1 MKYENL
7 NAKYNISNFIFEIK
21 YAIRGPY
28 YDSSKLLTLSK
39 GSKIIRVD
47 KEDWYK
53 FTSNDILLSDQL
65 LRVFTTSISNLHLW
79 NKHTK

>member
-7 NAKYNISNFIFEIK
+7 NANYNISNLIFEIK
-21 YAIRGPY
+21 HAIRGPY
-28 YDSSKLLTLSK
+28 YDSSKLLTFSK
-39 GSKIIRVD
+39 GSKIFRVD

-65 LRVFTTSISNLHLW
+65 LRVFTPVKSNLC
-79 NKHTK
+79 NKHIQ

>member
-28 YDSSKLLTLSK
+28 QYNNELLTFSK
-39 GSKIIRVD
+39 GSKIFSV
-47 KEDWYK
+47 KKKDWYQFK
-53 FTSNDILLSDQL
+53 SSDFILSDQL
-65 LRVFTTSISNLHLW
+65 LRVYEPSKSNLC
-79 NKHTK
+79 NKHIQ